1 MGTAAQP
8 APERP
13 TPCIARQPILSVDED
28 VTGYELLFRESSE
41 KDHFTSDVE
50 NATGTAIDTLNVV
63 GLDVLCDGRLAFI
76 NCTHHMLMKEF
87 FLLLPSDEIV
97 IEIQE
102 TIRAD
107 AAVVAACRHLKQNG
121 YSIALDNFV
130 KGDPREE
137 LVPFASFIKVD
148 VKKVPHDQ
156 CGLLAAHY
164 GNKRCQ
170 MLALKVENAQSFLL
184 AKENGFTQF
193 QGYFF
198 RHPERM
204 RARQIPANQV
214 TYLRLLQAISKPNT
228 DFREIEDLI
237 KREPSL
243 CYRLLRYL
251 NSPLLGRSSPVTSI
265 RHALDLL
272 GERELFRWIRMA
284 TTLVMGQDKSSD
296 LVLSSLVRARF
307 CELMAPKLKS
317 GDADLF
323 LLGIL
328 SLMDAILQVPIGAV
342 VEELLLEP
350 KIKAQLVAGKTG
362 EKTPL
367 SPIYD
372 LMLAREAGDWKTVNQ
387 LGKELN
393 LSLYCINTNYNEAMR
408 WARDVTSAV
417 RPDPIQGRS

>member
-1 MGTAAQP
+1 MGTAAQT

-13 TPCIARQPILSVDED
+13 TPCIARQPILAANEE

-41 KDHFTSDVE
+41 KNHFTSDVE
-50 NATGTAIDTLNVV
+50 NATGMAIDTLNVV

-76 NCTHHMLMKEF
+76 NCTYHMLMKEF

-102 TIRAD
+102 TVRAD
-107 AAVVAACRHLKQNG
+107 TKVVAACRRLKEHG

-130 KGDPREE
+130 KHDAREA
-137 LVPFASFIKVD
+137 LVPYASYIKVD
-148 VKKVPHDQ
+148 VKKVSRDE
-156 CGLLAAHY
+156 CAFLTARF
-164 GNKRCQ
+164 GNEHCQ
-170 MLALKVENAQSFLL
+170 MLALKVETAESFLA

-198 RHPERM
+198 RHPQRM
-204 RARQIPANQV
+204 RARQIPANQA
-214 TYLRLLQAISKPNT
+214 TYLLLLQAISRPKT

-251 NSPLLGRSSPVTSI
+251 NSPLIGMASPVTSI
-265 RHALDLL
+265 RHALKLL

-307 CELMAPKLKS
+307 CELLAPKLKY

-323 LLGIL
+323 LLGML

-342 VEELLLEP
+342 VEKLSLDA
-350 KIKAQLVAGKTG
+350 KIKAQLVAGKMG
-362 EKTPL
+362 GKTPL

-372 LMLAREAGDWKTVNQ
+372 LMVAREAGDWKTVTN

-393 LSLYCINTNYNEAMR
+393 LSLYSVNMNYNEAMR

-417 RPDPIQGRS
+417 RPEPVQGR

>member
-1 MGTAAQP
+1 MGTAARP
-8 APERP
+8 APEKP
-13 TPCIARQPILSVDED
+13 TPCIARQPILTADED

-50 NATGTAIDTLNVV
+50 NATGVAIDTLNVV

-76 NCTHHMLMKEF
+76 NCTYHMLMKEF

-102 TIRAD
+102 TVRAD
-107 AAVVAACRHLKQNG
+107 ATVVGACRRLKRDG
-121 YSIALDNFV
+121 YTIALDNFV
-130 KGDPREE
+130 KDDPRED
-137 LVPFASFIKVD
+137 LVPYASFIKVD
-148 VKKVPHDQ
+148 VKQAPQDQ
-156 CGLLAAHY
+156 IAFLTARY
-164 GNKRCQ
+164 GNERCQ
-170 MLALKVENAQSFLL
+170 MVALKVENAQSFQT

-198 RHPERM
+198 RHPERI
-204 RARQIPANQV
+204 RARQIPANQA
-214 TYLRLLQAISKPNT
+214 TYLCLLQAISRPRT

-251 NSPLLGRSSPVTSI
+251 NSPLMGMSSPVTSI

-307 CELMAPKLKS
+307 CELMAPRLKF

-323 LLGIL
+323 LLGML

-342 VEELLLEP
+342 VEKLSLDP
-350 KIKAQLVAGKTG
+350 KIKAQLVAGKMG
-362 EKTPL
+362 GKTPL

-372 LMLAREAGDWKTVNQ
+372 LMLAREAGDWKTVTN

-393 LSLYCINTNYNEAMR
+393 LSLYCVNMNYNEAMR
-408 WARDVTSAV
+408 WARDVTSGV
-417 RPDPIQGRS
+417 RPEPVPCA

>member
-8 APERP
+8 APEKP
-13 TPCIARQPILSVDED
+13 TPCIARQAILTADEN
-28 VTGYELLFRESSE
+28 VTGYELLFRENSD
-41 KDHFTSDVE
+41 KNHFTSDVDH
-50 NATGTAIDTLNVV
+50 ATGTAIDTLNVV

-76 NCTHHMLMKEF
+76 NCTYHMLMKEF

-102 TIRAD
+102 TVRAD
-107 AAVVAACRHLKQNG
+107 ATVVAACRRLKQRG
-121 YSIALDNFV
+121 YVLALDNFV
-130 KGDPREE
+130 KDDARED
-137 LVPFASFIKVD
+137 LVPFADFIKVD
-148 VKKVPHDQ
+148 VKMVPQ
-156 CGLLAAHY
+156 AQSAFLAARY
-164 GNKRCQ
+164 GNKDCQ
-170 MLALKVENAQSFLL
+170 MLALKVENLESF
-184 AKENGFTQF
+184 ATARQNGFTQF

-198 RHPERM
+198 HHPERM
-204 RARQIPANQV
+204 RARQIPANQA
-214 TYLRLLQAISKPNT
+214 TYLGLLQAISKPKT

-251 NSPLLGRSSPVTSI
+251 NSPALGMGAPVTSI

-307 CELMAPKLKS
+307 CELMAPKLKH
-317 GDADLF
+317 GAADLY
-323 LLGIL
+323 LLGML

-342 VEELLLEP
+342 VEKLSLEP
-350 KIKAQLVAGKTG
+350 EIKAQLVAGKTG
-362 EKTPL
+362 KKTLL

-372 LMLAREAGDWKTVNQ
+372 LMLAREIGDWKTVTN

-393 LSLYCINTNYNEAMR
+393 LSLYCVNMNYNAAMR
-408 WARDVTSAV
+408 WAHDVTSAA
-417 RPDPIQGRS
+417 RPEQIQCR

>member
-1 MGTAAQP
+1 MS
-8 APERP
+8 
-13 TPCIARQPILSVDED
+13 IARCWRS
-28 VTGYELLFRESSE
+28 
-41 KDHFTSDVE
+41 
-50 NATGTAIDTLNVV
+50 
-63 GLDVLCDGRLAFI
+63 
-76 NCTHHMLMKEF
+76 
-87 FLLLPSDEIV
+87 
-97 IEIQE
+97 
-102 TIRAD
+102 
-107 AAVVAACRHLKQNG
+107 
-121 YSIALDNFV
+121 
-130 KGDPREE
+130 
-137 LVPFASFIKVD
+137 
-148 VKKVPHDQ
+148 
-156 CGLLAAHY
+156 
-164 GNKRCQ
+164 
-170 MLALKVENAQSFLL
+170 KVENSQSFLT

-193 QGYFF
+193 QGFFF

-204 RARQIPANQV
+204 RARQIPANQA
-214 TYLRLLQAISKPNT
+214 TYLRLLQVISKPKT

-251 NSPLLGRSSPVTSI
+251 NSSLLGASSPVVSI

-307 CELMAPKLKS
+307 CELMSPKLKF

-323 LLGIL
+323 LLGML

-342 VEELLLEP
+342 VEKLSLEP

-362 EKTPL
+362 AKTPL

-372 LMLAREAGDWKTVNQ
+372 LMLAREAGEWKTVTN

-393 LSLYCINTNYNEAMR
+393 LSLYCVNMNYNEAMR
-408 WARDVTSAV
+408 WARDVTSGV
-417 RPDPIQGRS
+417 RADPIRYG